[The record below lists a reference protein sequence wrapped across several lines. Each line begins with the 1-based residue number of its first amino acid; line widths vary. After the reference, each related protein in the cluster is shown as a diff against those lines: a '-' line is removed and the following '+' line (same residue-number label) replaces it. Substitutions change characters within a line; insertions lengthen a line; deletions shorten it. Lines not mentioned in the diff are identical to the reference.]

1 MRPLHELIR
10 IDDRAFP
17 LIREWADRAVRPI
30 EILSPSD
37 QRSDVLRR
45 TQVTTRSTLG
55 AVAYET
61 GGIVVDGG
69 WLRILG
75 SGHPRLQRT
84 LPDWNEGKADGFY
97 LVADDVVGGFYAIN
111 GGSLGDEL
119 KNVYYFAP
127 DTLGWE
133 SMGRGYTDFLAWAI
147 TADLDGFYE
156 SLRWPGWEHDVA
168 ALHGDQ
174 AFFFYPPLFTREGRQ
189 PGAHRA
195 AVLIEELWALQMKF
209 LEEMWPPPE

>member
-17 LIREWADRAVRPI
+17 LIREWAGQAVRHVELLP
-30 EILSPSD
+30 PSN
-37 QRSDVLRR
+37 QRADVLRR

-55 AVAYET
+55 AIAYET
-61 GGIVVDGG
+61 GGIIVDHG

-84 LPDWNEGKADGFY
+84 LPDWNEGKASGFY
-97 LVADDVVGGFYAIN
+97 LVADDAVGGFYAIN
-111 GGSLGDEL
+111 GGSLGDEV

-127 DTLGWE
+127 DTLDWE
-133 SMGRGYTDFLAWAI
+133 SLGRGYTDFLFWAL
-147 TADLDGFYE
+147 TCDLQGYYE
-156 SLRWPGWEHDVA
+156 SLRWPGCEKDVA
-168 ALHGDQ
+168 ALGGDE

-195 AVLIEELWALQMKF
+195 AVPIEEVWVMQMRL
-209 LEEMWPPPE
+209 LEEIGPPPD